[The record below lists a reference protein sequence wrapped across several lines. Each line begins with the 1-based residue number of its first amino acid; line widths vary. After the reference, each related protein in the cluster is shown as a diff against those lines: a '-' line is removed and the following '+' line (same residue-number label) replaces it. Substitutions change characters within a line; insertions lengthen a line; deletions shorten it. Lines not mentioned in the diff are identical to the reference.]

1 MKLQVYKGGN
11 LLKKCNHHPV
21 SCLMYRSTRS
31 LGFFFPEVGTRI
43 WPARGVSLVRW
54 PDARWVS
61 LRFRPC
67 RSSRNK
73 PGGLSE
79 TKTRRGILI
88 LAIFNN
94 PHIILGSTI
103 PVYQKINQGFEHCSN
118 WFSVSVYWI
127 SLPFTTL
134 RYVSLCF
141 CIFLASYKSYHF
153 DSLTENETYFF
164 NYYHH
169 IWDLVKIS
177 LKILAMEPIK
187 IRGLKKVKRLNH
199 LQTNLSSCQPTTFRA
214 SNWGSFTRH
223 GHLNVGP
230 EVKNCHSSGFCWA
243 STVDTIASIAVKT
256 IPFWLY
262 IIILRMGVSLGVTKL
277 VPS

>member
-1 MKLQVYKGGN
+1 
-11 LLKKCNHHPV
+11 
-21 SCLMYRSTRS
+21 MYRSTRS
-31 LGFFFPEVGTRI
+31 AGVFEVGTRI

-73 PGGLSE
+73 PGGFIGDQDEKRNPL
-79 TKTRRGILI
+79 
-88 LAIFNN
+88 LAIINN
-94 PHIILGSTI
+94 PHIILGSII

-118 WFSVSVYWI
+118 RFSVSVYWI

-153 DSLTENETYFF
+153 DSLTENDTYFF

-169 IWDLVKIS
+169 IWDLAKYPWKFWPWNFHGTYKNQGIKKGEKVESSPNK
-177 LKILAMEPIK
+177 PIFMVFC
-187 IRGLKKVKRLNH
+187 RASTLRVSWQPYH
-199 LQTNLSSCQPTTFRA
+199 LQGQQPRIVHPA
-214 SNWGSFTRH
+214 SALECGAWGEQLPLFNR
-223 GHLNVGP
+223 
-230 EVKNCHSSGFCWA
+230 FCWA

-256 IPFWLY
+256 IPILDIY
-262 IIILRMGVSLGVTKL
+262 IL
-277 VPS
+277 